1 MPEVRGKTGLGSAT
15 PEVGMMA
22 AASAAKLRTGTGHYP
37 QLPGSLC
44 SLAFPRDPQPGASST
59 GGAHDLLRI

>member
-1 MPEVRGKTGLGSAT
+1 MRGKTGLVSVT
-15 PEVGMMA
+15 PKVGMMA

-44 SLAFPRDPQPGASST
+44 SLALPRDPQPGASSA
-59 GGAHDLLRI
+59 GGAHDLLRM